1 MLFLIPQQHRNV
13 CIRGI
18 AYKMVELVFGDF
30 TVLDIALAA
39 FTGFAGGMILAIAYR
54 MAERGA
60 PKWKPRKIVHISMGT
75 IIALTVMH
83 YSNLSG
89 PALAAGIFLTVL
101 LYAWAHK
108 SDLISELLL
117 AGTREADKGLGTFA
131 AGFMGMVSFA
141 TVFLLFFQL
150 PEIIVASILT
160 VSWGDAAGEVI
171 GRPFGGRMVN
181 VRYRGKS
188 LEGTLG
194 VILFVFLSISVAL
207 VLYSTDVFL
216 PNVLPQVMLIAL
228 VLAILEL
235 VSVAWTDNLLLP
247 LGTAL
252 LMWQLLF
259 PTTAFWF
266 LAI

>member
-1 MLFLIPQQHRNV
+1 
-13 CIRGI
+13 
-18 AYKMVELVFGDF
+18 MVELVFGDF
-30 TVLDIALAA
+30 TALDIALAA
-39 FTGFAGGMILAIAYR
+39 FTGLAGGVVVAIAYR
-54 MAERGA
+54 MAERGV
-60 PKWKPRKIVHISMGT
+60 PKWKPRKLVHISMGT
-75 IIALTVMH
+75 IIALTVMQ

-89 PALAAGIFLTVL
+89 PSLAAGIFLTVL

-117 AGTREADKGLGTFA
+117 AGSREADKGLSTFA

-141 TVFLLFFQL
+141 AVFLLFFQR

-160 VSWGDAAGEVI
+160 VSWGDAAGEMI
-171 GRPFGGRMVN
+171 GRPYGSRV
-181 VRYRGKS
+181 VKARYRGKS

-194 VILFVFLSISVAL
+194 VVLFSFLSVSVSL

-216 PNVLPQVMLIAL
+216 QTVLAQVMLIAL
-228 VLAILEL
+228 ILAILEL
-235 VSVAWTDNLLLP
+235 LSVAWTDNLFLP
-247 LGTAL
+247 LGAAL